1 MCAVVHKTLLLRMF
15 PFPSIRVAM
24 QVTYVRQRTVIFEGM
39 CSNQAVRTMPVR
51 STVAMTPEELN
62 QIRSWDKRCG
72 DNEGTFFPVTID
84 RRRLLEY
91 VDELR
96 AELASLTPPPT

>member
-1 MCAVVHKTLLLRMF
+1 MNT
-15 PFPSIRVAM
+15 
-24 QVTYVRQRTVIFEGM
+24 
-39 CSNQAVRTMPVR
+39 
-51 STVAMTPEELN
+51 EELDC
-62 QIRSWDKRCG
+62 IRSWDKRCG

-96 AELASLTPPPT
+96 AELAALNSARGSHAKAVSSA

>member
-1 MCAVVHKTLLLRMF
+1 
-15 PFPSIRVAM
+15 
-24 QVTYVRQRTVIFEGM
+24 
-39 CSNQAVRTMPVR
+39 
-51 STVAMTPEELN
+51 MTSEELER
-62 QIRSWDKRCG
+62 IRSWDQRCG

-96 AELASLTPPPT
+96 AQVALLTRPHRSIGSEAADSPAPRVATGAAEDSLPHGM

>member
-1 MCAVVHKTLLLRMF
+1 MNTK
-15 PFPSIRVAM
+15 
-24 QVTYVRQRTVIFEGM
+24 
-39 CSNQAVRTMPVR
+39 
-51 STVAMTPEELN
+51 ELDC
-62 QIRSWDKRCG
+62 IRSWDKRCG

-96 AELASLTPPPT
+96 AELAALNSARAVATSPNADR